1 MQCDRYFNEV
11 GDYKHYNSCT
21 MDDLASIWE
30 FRIEIQDEPFE
41 EEGMLDMSEETL
53 SKLGL

>member
-1 MQCDRYFNEV
+1 
-11 GDYKHYNSCT
+11 